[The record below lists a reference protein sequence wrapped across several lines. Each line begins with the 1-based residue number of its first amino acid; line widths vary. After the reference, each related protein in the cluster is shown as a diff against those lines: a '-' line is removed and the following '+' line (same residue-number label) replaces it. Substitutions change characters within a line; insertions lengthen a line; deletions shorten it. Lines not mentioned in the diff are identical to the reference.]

1 METALGSEFFDWR
14 SNPPEKVLLK
24 FYLLHSNL
32 AVCKIHED
40 NLAIAPASWQCYAM
54 PPRRGRYMSIGVGL
68 LSYPW
73 MWYAKTRMQDKTEI
87 QSSHL
92 FYVQTNRPVGG

>member
-1 METALGSEFFDWR
+1 MLIPT
-14 SNPPEKVLLK
+14 
-24 FYLLHSNL
+24 
-32 AVCKIHED
+32 
-40 NLAIAPASWQCYAM
+40 
-54 PPRRGRYMSIGVGL
+54 RGRYMSIGVGL

-92 FYVQTNRPVGG
+92 FYV

>member
-1 METALGSEFFDWR
+1 METALGSEFFVWR

-40 NLAIAPASWQCYAM
+40 NLAIAPASWQCYALTEGTVYVN
-54 PPRRGRYMSIGVGL
+54 RCGAVV
-68 LSYPW
+68 LSVDVV
-73 MWYAKTRMQDKTEI
+73 RQDP
-87 QSSHL
+87 
-92 FYVQTNRPVGG
+92 NAG

>member
-1 METALGSEFFDWR
+1 METALESEFFVWR

-32 AVCKIHED
+32 TVCKIHED
-40 NLAIAPASWQCYAM
+40 NLAIAPASWQCSS
-54 PPRRGRYMSIGVGL
+54 PRGDGICQSVWGCCLI
-68 LSYPW
+68 
-73 MWYAKTRMQDKTEI
+73 AKTRMQDKTEI

-92 FYVQTNRPVGG
+92 FYV